1 MTTTMLETAMPTG
14 ERRGMPIRISDEALA
29 AARIAAAFEGIS
41 IMEYVSRVVLARAEE
56 DIRKGYEQRAQKPP
70 PPRPEHPKPGTK
82 GK

>member
-1 MTTTMLETAMPTG
+1 MTTTLLETAMPTG

-41 IMEYVSRVVLARAEE
+41 IMEYVSRAVLATAEE
-56 DIRKGYEQRAQKPP
+56 DIRKGYERRAQKAAGNPP
-70 PPRPEHPKPGTK
+70 APPQPKTK